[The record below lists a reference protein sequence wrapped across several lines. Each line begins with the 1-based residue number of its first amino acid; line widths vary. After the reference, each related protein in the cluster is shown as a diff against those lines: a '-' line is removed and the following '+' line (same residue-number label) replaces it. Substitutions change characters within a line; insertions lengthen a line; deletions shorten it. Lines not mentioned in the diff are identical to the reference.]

1 MAWMS
6 ALAGVEAW
14 TVAMILV
21 TAGFYGGA
29 LLATGVVLFRLT
41 FPDLPDRERR
51 VASRIGA
58 IVAWV
63 GIALALIQ
71 WPLQA
76 GYLGGGTVASAVDPM
91 LLGMVFEGAQGTRLI
106 LAVSGLLLVQAI
118 LLDARR
124 LPWLGYGLS
133 LAGVGLVM
141 LAFVQVGHT
150 VDEPRLLLAAL
161 LIVHLLA
168 AAFWVASLAPLYRL
182 AGHPPEGADAAR
194 ILARFGQVAVFGV
207 GLLVL
212 AGVVLAALLLGGVTP
227 LFTTGYGQF
236 LIGKVLIVGLL
247 LLLAA
252 ANKWRLVPAFER
264 GEPGAPGRLRRSIAL
279 EGSLV
284 ASILLLT
291 AVLTTV
297 SSPAGG

>member
-1 MAWMS
+1 MAWLS
-6 ALAGVEAW
+6 ALSDVDAW
-14 TVAMILV
+14 TVAMMLV
-21 TAGFYGGA
+21 AAGFYAGS
-29 LLATGVVLFRLT
+29 LLAAGAVLFRLA
-41 FPDLPDRERR
+41 FPDLPDPDRR
-51 VASRIGA
+51 AASRMGAVAAWVA
-58 IVAWV
+58 IV
-63 GIALALIQ
+63 LALVQ

-76 GYLGGGTVASAVDPM
+76 GFLGGGNGAAAFDPM
-91 LLGMVFEGAQGTRLI
+91 LLGMVFEGAQGTRLV

-124 LPWLGYGLS
+124 LPGLGYGLS
-133 LAGVGLVM
+133 LAGVLLVM

-150 VDEPRLLLAAL
+150 VDEPRVLLGGL
-161 LIVHLLA
+161 LVLHLLT
-168 AAFWVASLAPLYRL
+168 AAFWIGSLWPLYRL
-182 AGHPPEGADAAR
+182 AGHPPAGRDAAR

-227 LFTTGYGQF
+227 LLTTGYGQF

-279 EGSLV
+279 EGGLV
-284 ASILLLT
+284 GSILLLT

>member
-21 TAGFYGGA
+21 TAGLYLGA
-29 LLATGVVLFRLT
+29 LLATGAVLFRLA
-41 FPDLPDRERR
+41 FPDLPDPDRR
-51 VASRIGA
+51 VLARMGA
-58 IVAWV
+58 VAAWV
-63 GIALALIQ
+63 AIALAMLQ

-76 GYLGGGTVASAVDPM
+76 GYLGGGNVASAMDPM
-91 LLGMVFEGAQGTRLI
+91 LLRMVFEGAQGTRLI
-106 LAVSGLLLVQAI
+106 LAVTGLLLVQAI

-124 LPWLGYGLS
+124 LPGVGYGLS
-133 LAGVGLVM
+133 LAGVLLVM
-141 LAFVQVGHT
+141 FAFVQVGHT
-150 VDEPRLLLAAL
+150 VDEPRVLLAGL

-194 ILARFGQVAVFGV
+194 ILARFGQVAMVGV

-212 AGVVLAALLLGGVTP
+212 AGVVLAWWLLGGITP
-227 LFTTGYGQF
+227 LLTTGYGQF
-236 LIGKVLIVGLL
+236 LIGKVLIVALL

-264 GEPGAPGRLRRSIAL
+264 GEAGAPRRLRRSIAL
-279 EGSLV
+279 EGALV
-284 ASILLLT
+284 ALILLLT

-297 SSPAGG
+297 SSPANG

>member
-1 MAWMS
+1 
-6 ALAGVEAW
+6 
-14 TVAMILV
+14 MILV
-21 TAGFYGGA
+21 ATGFYAGA
-29 LLATGVVLFRLT
+29 LLAAGAVLFRLA
-41 FPDLPDRERR
+41 FPDLPDPERR
-51 VASRIGA
+51 AASRMGA
-58 IVAWV
+58 IAAWV
-63 GIALALIQ
+63 AIVLALVQ

-76 GYLGGGTVASAVDPM
+76 GYLGGGNGAAAFDPM

-106 LAVSGLLLVQAI
+106 LAVTGLLLVQAI

-124 LPWLGYGLS
+124 LPGLGYGLS
-133 LAGVGLVM
+133 LAGVLLVM

-150 VDEPRLLLAAL
+150 VDEPRVLLGGL
-161 LIVHLLA
+161 LVFHLLA
-168 AAFWVASLAPLYRL
+168 AAFWIGSLWPLYRL
-182 AGHPPEGADAAR
+182 AGHPPAGRDAAR

-227 LFTTGYGQF
+227 LLTTGYGQF

-264 GEPGAPGRLRRSIAL
+264 GEPLAPPRLRRSIAL
-279 EGSLV
+279 EGVLV
-284 ASILLLT
+284 AGILLLT

-297 SSPAGG
+297 SSPASG